1 MIERASASKFVLF
14 FVIFIFISGSGKA
27 PPNYPPSRST
37 RDARYFS
44 KRVPKIS
51 TAGRSARFTAC
62 TIRTSYWEFV
72 SLFLLPVFSSKRYTL
87 HPLGAQFL
95 TFLTSDGL
103 MSSYTLTII

>member
-14 FVIFIFISGSGKA
+14 FVIFIFIFISGKAGKA
-27 PPNYPPSRST
+27 PPNYPPLRST

-51 TAGRSARFTAC
+51 TAGRSAHFTAC

-72 SLFLLPVFSSKRYTL
+72 SLFLFASVFLQAIHVTL
-87 HPLGAQFL
+87 ARRSIF
-95 TFLTSDGL
+95 D
-103 MSSYTLTII
+103 I